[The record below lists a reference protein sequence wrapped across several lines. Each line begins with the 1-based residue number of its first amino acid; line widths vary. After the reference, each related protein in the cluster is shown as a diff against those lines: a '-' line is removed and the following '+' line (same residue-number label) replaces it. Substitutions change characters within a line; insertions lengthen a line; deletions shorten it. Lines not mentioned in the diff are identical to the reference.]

1 MMREVT
7 PSLVSRPWG
16 VWVFVPAPPPPS
28 TQGDAGTHRLGQQIA
43 LEASEEI
50 PKLRVFLSLA
60 REDVWIVAY
69 RPGESRCGS
78 NAGSVTYS
86 PLAKAKGKPEG
97 GNLCTSPTRARTAKE
112 GSSGSL

>member
-1 MMREVT
+1 MTREAT
-7 PSLVSRPWG
+7 PSLVSRPRG

-86 PLAKAKGKPEG
+86 PLRECEG
-97 GNLCTSPTRARTAKE
+97 GTQCPSLTRARTARE